1 MYSIMNVM
9 IVIQRDFLLDH
20 DDKNILHSL
29 LNYRSYLLLGLILS
43 VLVNGDELVIPYYK
57 AGASAYI
64 VKKNLIEE
72 LDIALEPILRLR
84 S

>member
-1 MYSIMNVM
+1 MDESLPGMNGFEATRQLLKTHKSAKVILVSIY
-9 IVIQRDFLLDH
+9 DTLE
-20 DDKNILHSL
+20 
-29 LNYRSYLLLGLILS
+29 YRALAI
-43 VLVNGDELVIPYYK
+43 E

-72 LDIALEPILRLR
+72 LDSVLEPILTPN